1 MKVEEVKK
9 MQGRIISCV
18 DQGSLVQILI
28 ETEDGLESIPVDH
41 RDFQNISEVKGD
53 ITEKEIQYSEE
64 KGLIF
69 FEEDRVKKC

>member
-1 MKVEEVKK
+1 

-18 DQGSLVQILI
+18 NQGSLVQILV

-64 KGLIF
+64 NGSIC
-69 FEEDRVKKC
+69 FEEDRTKEKC

>member
-1 MKVEEVKK
+1 

-18 DQGSLVQILI
+18 NQGSLVQILI
-28 ETEDGLESIPVDH
+28 ETEDGLESIPVDQ

-53 ITEKEIQYSEE
+53 ITEKEIEYSEE

-69 FEEDRVKKC
+69 FEEDRTKEKCWKMIY

>member
-1 MKVEEVKK
+1 

-18 DQGSLVQILI
+18 DQGSLVQLLI

-41 RDFQNISEVKGD
+41 RDFQNISEAKGD

-64 KGLIF
+64 NGSIF
-69 FEEDRVKKC
+69 FEEDRTKEKC

>member
-1 MKVEEVKK
+1 

-18 DQGSLVQILI
+18 DQGSLVQILV

-41 RDFQNISEVKGD
+41 RYFQNISEVKGD
-53 ITEKEIQYSEE
+53 ITEKEIEYSKEN
-64 KGLIF
+64 GSIF

>member
-1 MKVEEVKK
+1 

-18 DQGSLVQILI
+18 NQGSLVQILV
-28 ETEDGLESIPVDH
+28 ETEDGLESIPVEH

-64 KGLIF
+64 NGSIF
-69 FEEDRVKKC
+69 FKEDRVKKC

>member
-1 MKVEEVKK
+1 
-9 MQGRIISCV
+9 MQGRIISCIN
-18 DQGSLVQILI
+18 QGSLVQILV

-41 RDFQNISEVKGD
+41 RRFQHITEVKGD
-53 ITEKEIQYSEE
+53 LREKEIEYSEE

>member
-1 MKVEEVKK
+1 

-18 DQGSLVQILI
+18 NQGSLVQILV
-28 ETEDGLESIPVDH
+28 ETEDGLESIPIDH

-64 KGLIF
+64 KGSIF